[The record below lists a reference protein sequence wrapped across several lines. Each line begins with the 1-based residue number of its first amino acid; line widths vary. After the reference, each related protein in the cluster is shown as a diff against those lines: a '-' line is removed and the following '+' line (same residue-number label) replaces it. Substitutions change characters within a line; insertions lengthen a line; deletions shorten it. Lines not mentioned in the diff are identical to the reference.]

1 MLPAVSV
8 TEQEHD
14 AALVLEQGWS
24 AELSRTPAGACLRV
38 RQGGGPAQLELTILL
53 TSDGPV
59 LRAHASALEIES
71 DNELVARCGTFRVE
85 ARESIELKAG
95 GTLQASGRR
104 VDVEASH
111 GSARVRANDD
121 VQLLGENVLLNCD
134 RAAPEW
140 PQWATTS
147 PPSPEATLPAAT
159 ASGDVELAAAI
170 AGEA

>member
-24 AELSRTPAGACLRV
+24 AQLSRTPAGACLRV
-38 RQGGGPAQLELTILL
+38 RQGDGPARLELTILL
-53 TSDGPV
+53 TADGPV

-85 ARESIELKAG
+85 ARESIELRAG
-95 GTLQASGRR
+95 ETLRASGRR

-134 RAAPEW
+134 RAAPAW
-140 PQWATTS
+140 PDWVTTT
-147 PPSPEATLPAAT
+147 PPSPEITVPPARV
-159 ASGDVELAAAI
+159 SGDIDLVRAI
-170 AGEA
+170 TGEE